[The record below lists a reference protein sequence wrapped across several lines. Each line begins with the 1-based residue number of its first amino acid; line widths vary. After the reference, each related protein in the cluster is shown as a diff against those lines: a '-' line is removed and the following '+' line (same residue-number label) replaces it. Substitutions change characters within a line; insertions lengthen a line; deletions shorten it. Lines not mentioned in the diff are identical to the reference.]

1 MATDLKFPRRNLGK
15 SEDWGRKVESVLKNQ
30 YLNADLLDQ
39 TLENLTRRS
48 EAQSRQLIRRIEA
61 LRGAASAIR
70 TTNDRLDERLTIGE
84 WTAEVNLNS
93 FSSQETVTAPEW
105 AESAIVL
112 LGLNVLSNPSSGWSA
127 RIDGYSETSSIG
139 SGNIDE
145 HRVVLQGGVGQG
157 STGFVSY
164 SFPGVRFLSE
174 SSRTIYLR
182 LYGLQTGGG
191 STSYTHRFQ
200 ATYSIL
206 WVGPVPVV
214 LGEDN

>member
-39 TLENLTRRS
+39 TLEILTRRS

-112 LGLNVLSNPSSGWSA
+112 LGLNVLSNPSS
-127 RIDGYSETSSIG
+127 SEERRVGSECSS
-139 SGNIDE
+139 
-145 HRVVLQGGVGQG
+145 
-157 STGFVSY
+157 SY
-164 SFPGVRFLSE
+164 
-174 SSRTIYLR
+174 
-182 LYGLQTGGG
+182 
-191 STSYTHRFQ
+191 
-200 ATYSIL
+200 
-206 WVGPVPVV
+206 
-214 LGEDN
+214 